1 MQDEGSAC
9 RRKNGQIKEIKGGG
23 QKSVPGAVEAVAVS
37 WLTDGD

>member
-1 MQDEGSAC
+1 MQHECSAC
-9 RRKNGQIKEIKGGG
+9 RRKSGQIKEIKGG